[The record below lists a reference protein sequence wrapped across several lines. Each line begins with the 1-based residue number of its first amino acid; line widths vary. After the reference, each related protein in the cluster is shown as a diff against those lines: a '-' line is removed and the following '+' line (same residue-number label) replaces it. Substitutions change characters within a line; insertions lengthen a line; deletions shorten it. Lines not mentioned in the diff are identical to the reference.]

1 MKTID
6 HISYDGSFNG
16 FLSVVFTIFQQEDLP
31 LGIKAKKREDQVLFP
46 SEQYIDTDLGK
57 ARRVWRSLEKK
68 SSNTV
73 KGIYFAFLSEQSDIE
88 VLLFRYIKSI
98 FNNCTESFPFDPK
111 EKARIFQLAQNVG
124 KEKQRIETF
133 TQLSEC
139 TTGLLKGDIQPKYNV
154 LPLISKHFKSQ
165 NGNQPWMI
173 TDTKRN
179 LILSF
184 DGLYLGIQ
192 PYHRIN
198 TDGLKELK
206 QPYNSLHTGQKIA
219 V

>member
-1 MKTID
+1 MKTLQ
-6 HISYDGSFNG
+6 HISYDGTFNG
-16 FLSVVFTIFQQEDLP
+16 FLSVVFTIFQQDECP
-31 LGIKAKKREDQVLFP
+31 LGIKSKNGEDQVLFP
-46 SEQYIDTDLGK
+46 SEQYIETDLGK

-73 KGIYFAFLSEQSDIE
+73 KGIYFAFLSEKNDIE
-88 VLLFRYIKSI
+88 LLLFRYIKSI
-98 FNNCTESFPFDPK
+98 FSNTAEDSGIDHR
-111 EKARIFQLAQNVG
+111 EKTRIFQLAQNVA

-133 TQLSEC
+133 TQLSESD
-139 TTGLLKGDIQPKYNV
+139 TGLLKGDIQPKYNV

-165 NGNQPWMI
+165 YGNHPWMI
-173 TDTKRN
+173 TDTKRD

-192 PYHRIN
+192 PYHKVQPR
-198 TDGLKELK
+198 GLQELK
-206 QPYNSLHTGQKIA
+206 QPYTSLLAGQKIA

>member
-1 MKTID
+1 MKTLQ
-6 HISYDGSFNG
+6 HITYDGSFNG

-31 LGIKAKKREDQVLFP
+31 QGIKAKKQEDQDLFP
-46 SEQYIDTDLGK
+46 NEAYIETDLGK

-68 SSNTV
+68 SSNTI

-88 VLLFRYIKSI
+88 LLLFRYIKSI
-98 FNNCTESFPFDPK
+98 FNNTTEATSFDPR
-111 EKARIFQLAQNVG
+111 EKSRIFQLAKNVAR
-124 KEKQRIETF
+124 EKQRIETF

-139 TTGLLKGDIQPKYNV
+139 STGLLKGNIQPKYNV

-165 NGNQPWMI
+165 NGNHPWMI

-179 LILSF
+179 LILSY
-184 DGLYLGIQ
+184 DGLYQGIQ
-192 PYHRIN
+192 PFHKIN
-198 TDGLKELK
+198 TDGLKKLK
-206 QPYNSLHTGQKIA
+206 RPVSSLHTGQKIA

>member
-1 MKTID
+1 MKTIE

-16 FLSVVFTIFQQEDLP
+16 FLSVVFTIFQQEDCP
-31 LGIKAKKREDQVLFP
+31 LGIKSKSEKDQVLFP
-46 SEQYIDTDLGK
+46 SEQYIGTDLSK

-88 VLLFRYIKSI
+88 LLLFRYIKSI
-98 FNNCTESFPFDPK
+98 FNNDSETPQFDPR
-111 EKARIFQLAQNVG
+111 EKSRIFQLAQNVA

-133 TQLSEC
+133 TQLSESN
-139 TTGLLKGDIQPKYNV
+139 TGLLKGNIRPKYNV

-165 NGNQPWMI
+165 NGNHPWMI
-173 TDTKRN
+173 TDSKRG
-179 LILSF
+179 LILSY

-192 PYHRIN
+192 PYHRNN
-198 TDGLKELK
+198 TNGLKELK
-206 QPYNSLHTGQKIA
+206 QPYNSLHTAQKIA